1 MTRTMLRLGNI
12 FMNKTYFLLSE
23 AYSLVGK
30 QTNTFL
36 FQKKL
41 QRKDIIKIYTK

>member
-1 MTRTMLRLGNI
+1 MTRTMLKVGNI

-23 AYSLVGK
+23 AYSLVEK
-30 QTNTFL
+30 TNTFL

-41 QRKDIIKIYTK
+41 QHKDIIKIYTK